1 LPDSQDVVARLH
13 ASGQPRGFGVTGLA
27 EGVAVTV
34 LITSTEVALGVE

>member
-1 LPDSQDVVARLH
+1 MPPVSLA
-13 ASGQPRGFGVTGLA
+13 AFGVTGLA